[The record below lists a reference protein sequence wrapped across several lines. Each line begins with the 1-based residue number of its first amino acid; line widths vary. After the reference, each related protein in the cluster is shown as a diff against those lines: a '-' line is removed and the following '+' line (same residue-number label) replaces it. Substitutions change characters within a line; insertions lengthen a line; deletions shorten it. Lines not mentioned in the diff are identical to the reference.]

1 MVSHGDAVRRSV
13 SWRGKRAFDHVDLG
27 RLDIGEDMIAS
38 VLVALGEHL
47 AFVENF
53 EIELLT
59 LAGAGGVR
67 SIALLRV
74 PARSKI
80 HLLVQHR
87 SDLRIKLIEVRIVDP
102 GGEEIEVIPATPPEP
117 NGPFSTTVTF
127 KLLFAAF
134 AAADIPA

>member
-1 MVSHGDAVRRSV
+1 MA
-13 SWRGKRAFDHVDLG
+13 GKRAFDHVDLG

-67 SIALLRV
+67 PIALLCV
-74 PARSKI
+74 PARGKI
-80 HLLVQHR
+80 HFLVQHGP
-87 SDLRIKLIEVRIVDP
+87 DLGIELIEVRIVDP
-102 GGEEIEVIPATPPEP
+102 GSEFMPATPPEP

-127 KLLFAAF
+127 KPLFAAF